1 MKRGK
6 ANGWTVYVI
15 DLKKS
20 VLTNRKFTEAN
31 PEYAQRKPCVY
42 VGLTFRT
49 AKERFEQHVEGIRS
63 ARIVHR
69 YGKRVRESDCKCLR
83 PMTRARAEK
92 KEAAYAKRLR
102 ARGWAVWSN

>member
-1 MKRGK
+1 MSGE
-6 ANGWTVYVI
+6 ANGWTLYVI
-15 DLKKS
+15 DLRKTAR
-20 VLTNRKFTEAN
+20 TNRRFTKAS
-31 PEYAQRKPCVY
+31 PEYVPRKPCVY

-49 AKERFEQHVEGIRS
+49 AKERFDQHMQGIRS

-69 YGKRVRESDCKCLR
+69 YGRRVRDKDCKCLR
-83 PMTRARAEK
+83 PMTRAGAEK